1 MPSDGRPGMFDVA
14 RVVEAWPLL
23 AKGASVTV
31 QLTVAA
37 SAVSLVVGTLAAMLQ
52 LSRLPGGYWIS
63 RVYVSAMR
71 GTPLLVQLFVVFF
84 GLPLLGIRGEAFLA
98 AVVAI
103 GLNSGAFVTE
113 ILRAAVLNVP
123 RGQLEAAEAVGMS
136 RWQVWRRTILP
147 QAFVTSLPAL
157 TNEFTILLKATPL
170 ASVVAVTELTYAGQL
185 VIARTF
191 EPTEILLTVA
201 AVYVAFVLCLSQV
214 SRRMESRF
222 ARRWFVQ

>member
-1 MPSDGRPGMFDVA
+1 MSDMFSDIFDVA
-14 RVVEAWPLL
+14 RVIEAWPLL
-23 AKGASVTV
+23 AEGAAVT
-31 QLTVAA
+31 LR
-37 SAVSLVVGTLAAMLQ
+37 LTLAAVALSLAIGTLSAMAQ
-52 LSRLPGGYWIS
+52 LSGHAVGYWTS

-84 GLPLLGIRGEAFLA
+84 GLPLLGIRGQAFLA
-98 AVVAI
+98 AVIAI

-123 RGQLEAAEAVGMS
+123 AGQIEAAEAVGMS
-136 RWQVWRRTILP
+136 RRQVWRRVVLP

-157 TNEFTILLKATPL
+157 TAEFTILLKATPL

-191 EPTEILLTVA
+191 EPVEILLTVA
-201 AVYVAFVLCLSQV
+201 AAYIVFVLALSRL
-214 SRRMESRF
+214 SRGMERRF
-222 ARRWFVQ
+222 ARRWAV

>member
-1 MPSDGRPGMFDVA
+1 MFEIS
-14 RVVEAWPLL
+14 RVVDAWPLL
-23 AKGASVTV
+23 AKGAWVTV
-31 QLTVAA
+31 QLTLAA
-37 SAVSLVVGTLAAMLQ
+37 TALSLVVGTLSAMLQ
-52 LSRLPGGYWIS
+52 LSRFRAGYWVS

-84 GLPLLGIRGEAFLA
+84 GLPFLGIRGQAFLA
-98 AVVAI
+98 AVIAI
-103 GLNSGAFVTE
+103 GLNSGAFVSE

-136 RWQVWRRTILP
+136 RWQVWRRVILP

-191 EPTEILLTVA
+191 EPVEILLTVA
-201 AVYVAFVLCLSQV
+201 AAYVAFVLCLSQV

-222 ARRWFVQ
+222 ARRWTV

>member
-1 MPSDGRPGMFDVA
+1 MFEIS
-14 RVVEAWPLL
+14 RVVDAWPLL
-23 AKGASVTV
+23 AKGAWVTV
-31 QLTVAA
+31 QLTFAA
-37 SAVSLVVGTLAAMLQ
+37 SALSLVVGTLSAMLQ
-52 LSRLPGGYWIS
+52 LSRFRAGYWVS

-98 AVVAI
+98 AVIAI

-123 RGQLEAAEAVGMS
+123 RGQLEAAETVGMS
-136 RWQVWRRTILP
+136 RWQAWRRVILP

-157 TNEFTILLKATPL
+157 TNEFSILLKATPL
-170 ASVVAVTELTYAGQL
+170 ASVVAVTELAYAGQL

-191 EPTEILLTVA
+191 EPVEILLTIA
-201 AVYVAFVLCLSQV
+201 ALYVAFVLCLSQV

-222 ARRWFVQ
+222 ARRWSV

>member
-1 MPSDGRPGMFDVA
+1 MFEVA

-23 AKGASVTV
+23 ARGAWVTV

-37 SAVSLVVGTLAAMLQ
+37 SVLSLVVGTLAAMLQ
-52 LSRLPGGYWIS
+52 LSRIPGGYWVS
-63 RVYVSAMR
+63 RIYVSAMR

-98 AVVAI
+98 AVIAI

-113 ILRAAVLNVP
+113 ILRAAVLNVS
-123 RGQLEAAEAVGMS
+123 RGQLEAAETVGMS
-136 RWQVWRRTILP
+136 RWQGWRRIILP

-191 EPTEILLTVA
+191 EPVEILLTVA
-201 AVYVAFVLCLSQV
+201 ALYVAFVLCLSQV

-222 ARRWFVQ
+222 SRRWSV